1 MAAPEAMAILTAAAP
16 SRLGRIVLCG
26 QGQQV
31 TWSTALVPS
40 PPAFRMAI
48 ASSVGTLSSSTL
60 RRLASYRTSSIT
72 GKSP

>member
-1 MAAPEAMAILTAAAP
+1 
-16 SRLGRIVLCG
+16 
-26 QGQQV
+26 
-31 TWSTALVPS
+31 LVPS